1 MNNREQESIADTSR
15 EPRSD
20 ASVTMLIRH
29 LADDVTNL
37 FSREIALAK
46 TEITQNLQDVKT
58 GLVSS
63 ATGALVLYAGL
74 LVLLA
79 AAVIGLTNVMEL
91 WLAALVVGGIVTIVG
106 FAMLG
111 AGKSKMDKAALRPDH
126 TIDSVKKTQHSAKG
140 AMS

>member
-1 MNNREQESIADTSR
+1 MNNRDQESFTNAPR
-15 EPRSD
+15 EGRSD

-29 LADDVTNL
+29 LADDVTSL
-37 FSREIALAK
+37 FSRELALAK
-46 TEITQNLQDVKT
+46 TEISQNVQEVKT

-63 ATGALVLYAGL
+63 ATGAMVLYAGL
-74 LVLLA
+74 LVLLF
-79 AAVIGLTNVMEL
+79 AAVIGLANVMEL
-91 WLAALVVGGIVTIVG
+91 WLAALIVGGVITLAG

-111 AGKSKMDKAALRPDH
+111 AGKSKMDKAALRPNH

>member
-1 MNNREQESIADTSR
+1 MNNPNQERVPNASR

-20 ASVTMLIRH
+20 ASVTALIRD
-29 LADDVTNL
+29 LADDVTSL

-46 TEITQNLQDVKT
+46 TEMSQNLQEVKT
-58 GLVSS
+58 GIVSS
-63 ATGALVLYAGL
+63 ATGGMVLYAGL

-79 AAVIGLTNVMEL
+79 SAVIGLANVMEL

-111 AGKSKMDKAALRPDH
+111 AGKNKMDKAAMRPDH